1 MSKILKR
8 PMFRRGGATSTG
20 IMDGFGESTRPN
32 FANGDSVS
40 DQVKA
45 LYEGVDPLE
54 GMEEYVPETGF
65 DTQDY
70 LSLAKL
76 GFSVA
81 GAPGAGPGFSGLM
94 QAAAPS
100 LTTFTDELSANRS
113 ARSERERQYEKDV
126 RTAKMDLEKEKREK
140 QIGALGTDAEMGL
153 TREQMA
159 NDLKIAEENIS
170 DLQYA
175 AKERSRLRALLRE
188 TPPGDKR
195 NEYENDLR
203 ALDTELNSMK
213 SELLENLGDDTVI
226 GFSAAEIANLPDEE
240 RDEKYK
246 GLSEVQIRAQ
256 MVNDYIDSL
265 VDDTYI
271 PEYVEPEQ
279 NADGGRVGRAN
290 GGAMAQGPSAGNSAS
305 PLSYEELRSRLPRE
319 VSDEVVQLLSVSE
332 QALIDFAQIQTQD
345 DIARFNQRYN
355 TDLMLPSQQAV

>member
-1 MSKILKR
+1 
-8 PMFRRGGATSTG
+8 MFRRGGSTSTG

-32 FANGDSVS
+32 FQDGASVREQI
-40 DQVKA
+40 DA
-45 LYEGVDPLE
+45 LYTDVDPLE

-65 DTQDY
+65 DKQDY

-81 GAPGAGPGFSGLM
+81 GAPGGGPGLSGLM

-100 LTTFTDELSANRS
+100 LSTFTDELSANRS
-113 ARSERERQYEKDV
+113 ARDERQREYEKDV
-126 RTAKMDLEKEKREK
+126 RAAKMGMAKELREGRV
-140 QIGALGTDAEMGL
+140 GAIGTDAEIGL
-153 TREQMA
+153 KREQMA
-159 NDLKIAEENIS
+159 NDLGIAQENLS
-170 DLQYA
+170 DLQFA
-175 AKERSRLRALLRE
+175 TQERARLRKLLRE

-195 NEYENDLR
+195 NEYETDLK
-203 ALDTELNSMK
+203 ALDTELNAMK
-213 SELLENLGDDTVI
+213 SELMENLGDDTVI
-226 GFSAAEIANLPDEE
+226 GFSANEIAKLPDDQRE
-240 RDEKYK
+240 EKYQ
-246 GLSEVQIRAQ
+246 GLSEVQIRAL
-256 MVNDYIDSL
+256 MVNEYIDSL

-271 PEYVEPEQ
+271 PEYIEQ

-290 GGAMAQGPSAGNSAS
+290 GGAMAQGQTTGAA
-305 PLSYEELRSRLPRE
+305 PLAYEELRSRLPRE